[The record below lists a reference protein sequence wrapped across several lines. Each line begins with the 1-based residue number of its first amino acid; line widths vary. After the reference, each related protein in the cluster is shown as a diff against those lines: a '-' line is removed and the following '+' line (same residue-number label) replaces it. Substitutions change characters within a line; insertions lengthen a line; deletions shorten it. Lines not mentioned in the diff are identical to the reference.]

1 MAQNHNCYV
10 ITTSKQRPAPDI
22 PPCNPD
28 PVVIV
33 SNLEQFIQALNS
45 SAHKNK
51 PSKRQRKKTLV
62 KHFEDLIDAYID
74 DEQ

>member
-10 ITTSKQRPAPDI
+10 ITTRKQRPAPDI

-33 SNLEQFIQALNS
+33 SNLEEFIQALNS
-45 SAHKNK
+45 SVHKNK
-51 PSKRQRKKTLV
+51 PFKKATKENTGKTL
-62 KHFEDLIDAYID
+62 
-74 DEQ
+74 